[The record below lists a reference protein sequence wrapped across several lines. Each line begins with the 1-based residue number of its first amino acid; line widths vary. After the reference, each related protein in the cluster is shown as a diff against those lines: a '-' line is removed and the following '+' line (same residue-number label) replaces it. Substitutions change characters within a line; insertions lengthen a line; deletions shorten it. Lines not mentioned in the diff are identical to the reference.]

1 MIFLWIIVIVGYVIP
16 TIVFMDFIR
25 ASILY
30 GRECDDRLTL
40 GPVIIASLISIIPIM
55 NVFVACNA
63 YGDLSRQERE
73 GMTKYSLFCKLFC
86 MEL

>member
-1 MIFLWIIVIVGYVIP
+1 MYDIFVDNSDCRP

-40 GPVIIASLISIIPIM
+40 GPVIIASPYFYNSDNECICGLQR
-55 NVFVACNA
+55 
-63 YGDLSRQERE
+63 LW
-73 GMTKYSLFCKLFC
+73 
-86 MEL
+86 

>member
-1 MIFLWIIVIVGYVIP
+1 MIFSWIIVIP

-55 NVFVACNA
+55 NVFVTP
-63 YGDLSRQERE
+63 
-73 GMTKYSLFCKLFC
+73 MVI
-86 MEL
+86 

>member
-1 MIFLWIIVIVGYVIP
+1 MWFLQLFLWILYG
-16 TIVFMDFIR
+16 

-73 GMTKYSLFCKLFC
+73 GMTKYSLFCKLFY
-86 MEL
+86 MELWQNSYL